1 MKDNSKILEFFNK
14 CGIVCDNIETMDDI
28 QIPRE
33 TLLDTELYNDVQ
45 EYIPEFKQFLSS
57 SSHTSLQS
65 SAQQNQKWPL
75 LNLVR
80 QMLKSIGYKLEP
92 KRLCDGYDNNNKKK
106 YKRIFIIRKLH

>member
-1 MKDNSKILEFFNK
+1 MNNIRLLEFFNK
-14 CGIVCDNIETMDDI
+14 CGIKCDNIADMKDT

-33 TLLDTELYNDVQ
+33 TLLNIELYNSVQ
-45 EYIPEFKQFLSS
+45 EYISEFKQFLSS

-65 SAQQNQKWPL
+65 SAQQNQQWPL

-92 KRLCDGYDNNNKKK
+92 KRLCDGYDDNNKKK
-106 YKRIFIIRKLH
+106 YKRIFIIRKL